1 MELSPTDRRLL
12 AALEGGLPLVSH
24 PYAVLAE
31 RIGLHEALV
40 IERLRVLL
48 EAGVIKRLGL
58 VVRHHEIG
66 YRANAMTVWDVPD
79 LDVDSVGSALAA
91 SPDVTLCYR
100 RPRRLPAWPYNLFA
114 MVHGRERV
122 AVLARIAAL
131 RAEHGLEAVPHAM
144 LFSTKRFKQ
153 QGARY
158 FAAAAEAGR

>member
-1 MELSPTDRRLL
+1 MELNATDRRLL
-12 AALEGGLPLVSH
+12 AALEGGLPLVSR

-31 RIGLHEALV
+31 RVGLAEALV
-40 IERLRVLL
+40 IERLQALV

-66 YRANAMTVWDVPD
+66 YRANAMTVWDVQD
-79 LDVDSVGSALAA
+79 ARVDALGKALAA

-114 MVHGRERV
+114 MVHGRERAV
-122 AVLARIAAL
+122 VLARIAAL
-131 RAEHGLEAVPHAM
+131 RAEHGLEATPHAV

-153 QGARY
+153 RGARY
-158 FAAAAEAGR
+158 FAAAEVGG